1 MKFIFSLVFIFL
13 LNNQIEW
20 NTDFE
25 KAKIEAIRS
34 HKLILLNFSGS
45 DWCSPCIRMKEE
57 IFDSDVFE
65 KYAEQN
71 LILVRADFPRLKKNL
86 LSKEQT
92 KQNEKLADKY
102 DPGGKFPFTILL
114 DESGKIL
121 KEWEGYP
128 DESPDKFVIEVNTFA
143 HAII

>member
-1 MKFIFSLVFIFL
+1 MNFIFSLAFIFL
-13 LNNQIEW
+13 LNTQTEW

-25 KAKIEAIRS
+25 KAKIEAAQS
-34 HKLILLNFSGS
+34 HKLILVNFSGS
-45 DWCSPCIRMKEE
+45 DWCSPCIRLKEE

-71 LILVRADFPRLKKNL
+71 LILVRADFPRLKKNQ

-92 KQNEKLADKY
+92 KQNEKLADKF
-102 DPGGKFPFTILL
+102 DPEGKFPFTILL
-114 DESGKIL
+114 NETGKIL

-128 DESPDKFVIEVNTFA
+128 DESPEKFVTEVNAFA

>member
-1 MKFIFSLVFIFL
+1 MKFIFSLAFIFI

-25 KAKIEAIRS
+25 KAKIEAART

-57 IFDSDVFE
+57 IFDSNVFE

-71 LILVRADFPRLKKNL
+71 LILVSADFPRLKKNQ

-128 DESPDKFVIEVNTFA
+128 DESAEKFVREINSFA
-143 HAII
+143 HAVI

>member
-1 MKFIFSLVFIFL
+1 MKVIFLAFVFL

-25 KAKIEAIRS
+25 KAKIEAARS

-45 DWCSPCIRMKEE
+45 DWCGPCIRMKEE

-71 LILVRADFPRLKKNL
+71 LILVRADFPRLKKNQ

-128 DESPDKFVIEVNTFA
+128 DESPDKFVMEVNAFA
-143 HAII
+143 HAVI